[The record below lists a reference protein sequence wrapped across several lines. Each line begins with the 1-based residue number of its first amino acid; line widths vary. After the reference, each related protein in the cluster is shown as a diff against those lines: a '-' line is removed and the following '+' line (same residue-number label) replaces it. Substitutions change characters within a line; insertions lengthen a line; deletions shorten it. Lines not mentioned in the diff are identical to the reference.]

1 MSEGRKRAFR
11 PGLAASLAT
20 LAAFTVL
27 VGLGV
32 WQLQRLE
39 WKQGLIADMRLRA
52 EATPITSLP
61 PEPLDIEDLSFH
73 RARLTGHFVAGA
85 EFHLPGR
92 SFQGMTGS
100 ELAAAFV
107 TEEGRGIIVSRGWL
121 PPDKQ
126 EADARP
132 ELRMEGLVTI
142 EGILRPSG
150 WRGSDLFRPANDPE
164 KNVWLYYDGDA
175 MAARAGLEDPV
186 QGLYLSLTD
195 EPGERPLPV
204 PLPPAVTLVNNH
216 LEYALTWFAL
226 AGGLIAI
233 FLLFGF
239 SRGRDREERD
249 AKD

>member
-1 MSEGRKRAFR
+1 
-11 PGLAASLAT
+11 
-20 LAAFTVL
+20 
-27 VGLGV
+27 
-32 WQLQRLE
+32 
-39 WKQGLIADMRLRA
+39 
-52 EATPITSLP
+52 
-61 PEPLDIEDLSFH
+61 
-73 RARLTGHFVAGA
+73 
-85 EFHLPGR
+85 
-92 SFQGMTGS
+92 
-100 ELAAAFV
+100 
-107 TEEGRGIIVSRGWL
+107 
-121 PPDKQ
+121 
-126 EADARP
+126 
-132 ELRMEGLVTI
+132 
-142 EGILRPSG
+142 
-150 WRGSDLFRPANDPE
+150 
-164 KNVWLYYDGDA
+164 